1 MNYREKERQ
10 RATALRDELFR
21 DPGMGDFK
29 KTPREFVLSD
39 PGLNLWGGIRDDALA
54 YFTSNSIT
62 WWDSGNEPTGHLL
75 SSQIACINH
84 LYPLRQREDLATVVL
99 RTIRPDILRALPLDT
114 GFVEFEVIGKE
125 RLGGE
130 RAAVR
135 GANCTS
141 VDAMM
146 LGEMD
151 NGQRILFPIEWK
163 YTESYSPDSKIE
175 GKGKSGE
182 TRWDSYE
189 GLLKATDSPIQHEPL
204 KDLFYEPFY
213 QLMRQV
219 LLANEMIK
227 RREYGATDWV
237 HVHVIPNENTDL
249 INKITSPGL
258 NGDTIGEAWKTV
270 LRQPEKYVS
279 MDPKDLVAA
288 MAVREDTQAITQY
301 LMKRY
306 G

>member
-114 GFVEFEVIGKE
+114 GLAGVCAIRAQTLPDHDEIA
-125 RLGGE
+125 LGVRSHSGFLLRPRCVGIDLE
-130 RAAVR
+130 LVPYWCAGRVVPLCLDAPGVRICAVR
-135 GANCTS
+135 AVARPGHDEVA
-141 VDAMM
+141 
-146 LGEMD
+146 LG
-151 NGQRILFPIEWK
+151 
-163 YTESYSPDSKIE
+163 
-175 GKGKSGE
+175 
-182 TRWDSYE
+182 
-189 GLLKATDSPIQHEPL
+189 
-204 KDLFYEPFY
+204 
-213 QLMRQV
+213 V
-219 LLANEMIK
+219 
-227 RREYGATDWV
+227 
-237 HVHVIPNENTDL
+237 
-249 INKITSPGL
+249 
-258 NGDTIGEAWKTV
+258 
-270 LRQPEKYVS
+270 
-279 MDPKDLVAA
+279 
-288 MAVREDTQAITQY
+288 
-301 LMKRY
+301 
-306 G
+306 